1 MITQS
6 IDTHPAAEE
15 VQLQLLRQAT
25 PAKRFGIMCSLSQ
38 TMAAQSRRDPSCK
51 SYLQSAGTKFNIH
64 LHLLWGSVGKAGTHI
79 FGREA
84 Q

>member
-25 PAKRFGIMCSLSQ
+25 PAKRFRIMCSLSQ
-38 TMAAQSRRDPSCK
+38 TMAAQSRRANP
-51 SYLQSAGTKFNIH
+51 T
-64 LHLLWGSVGKAGTHI
+64 
-79 FGREA
+79 EA
-84 Q
+84 